1 MDTKL
6 KRVWRAWI
14 IELIIVL
21 IVAICLITEP
31 SFVSA
36 FCCGGCF
43 TVFVLE
49 TVDLIL
55 ELRKKDKDT
64 NNK

>member
-6 KRVWRAWI
+6 KRAWKTWI
-14 IELIIVL
+14 IELI
-21 IVAICLITEP
+21 VALVVTICLIVEP

-43 TVFVLE
+43 TIFVLE
-49 TVDLIL
+49 TADLVYL
-55 ELRKKDKDT
+55 LYKKDKE
-64 NNK
+64 NK